1 MGGTS
6 LSLVQTASGSLCI
19 RPDSLPANT
28 RLTENADGSVT
39 AHMEGGEEVR
49 LGRDAAGNLT
59 VLPELLLGN
68 SRGGNVKLV
77 SAAAAIRPEELP
89 AGLKI
94 VTNPDGTYSMTQ
106 ANSSSGQP
114 ITPVRLIKNSDG
126 SFTALPPPP
135 PPPPVAVA
143 ALPQLSVK
151 KDGSATVA
159 SAPPGFQLVTAPDGG
174 TYLESSLDGTRVAV
188 KHNKDGSLGLTAT
201 ALGQVMASSSSSSSG
216 VNAVGGGGLL
226 EAAVYNYLYNGGVL
240 PPGVHV
246 ETNSDGTVSV
256 TTPPAKGGS
265 SPVVSRLDLRGHRY
279 NGGGGPSSLSA
290 GELVG
295 LERLLTSG
303 GLDAGQLPPGITLV
317 TLSDGSQ
324 SVVKDGVPT
333 GTLLSRLANG
343 KLGLQTTTNHNLPL
357 GALLLS
363 GWPVVSGISCSAAVY
378 TSCMA

>member
-1 MGGTS
+1 MVS
-6 LSLVQTASGSLCI
+6 LPQLASSQWAALASAWSKPPAGRYASAQTAC
-19 RPDSLPANT
+19 PPT
-28 RLTENADGSVT
+28 RASQRMRT
-39 AHMEGGEEVR
+39 ALSPPTWRGARRCGW
-49 LGRDAAGNLT
+49 AAMPLAI
-59 VLPELLLGN
+59 
-68 SRGGNVKLV
+68 SRFCPNYY
-77 SAAAAIRPEELP
+77 
-89 AGLKI
+89 
-94 VTNPDGTYSMTQ
+94 PDGTYSMTQ

-324 SVVKDGVPT
+324 SVVKNGVPT